1 MLECNHVMKKY
12 LSVTAVE
19 DITLRLEP
27 GLTYA
32 LLGPNGS
39 GKTTFMKMVAGLI
52 KPTSGTI
59 LFEDQEN
66 DNFSKTQVHEIGPY
80 SKAHIAY
87 MPTESYFYP
96 YMTCKDIGAYYNDFF
111 EDFDIKKFEFML
123 QNMELD
129 LNQKASK
136 MSSGMMAKLKI
147 AVTLSRNARLTMLDE
162 PLNGIDII
170 ARERVIS
177 TVTNN
182 FAPYKTFVLSSH
194 LVDELENVIDYAI
207 FIKHGHVELMGP
219 VNELRAANQKSI
231 VDLYKQIYAD
241 CQF

>member
-1 MLECNHVMKKY
+1 
-12 LSVTAVE
+12 
-19 DITLRLEP
+19 
-27 GLTYA
+27 
-32 LLGPNGS
+32 
-39 GKTTFMKMVAGLI
+39 
-52 KPTSGTI
+52 
-59 LFEDQEN
+59 
-66 DNFSKTQVHEIGPY
+66 
-80 SKAHIAY
+80 
-87 MPTESYFYP
+87 
-96 YMTCKDIGAYYNDFF
+96 MTCKDIGAYYNDFF

-129 LNQKASK
+129 LKQKASK

-182 FAPYKTFVLSSH
+182 FAPDKTFVLSSH

>member
-1 MLECNHVMKKY
+1 
-12 LSVTAVE
+12 
-19 DITLRLEP
+19 
-27 GLTYA
+27 
-32 LLGPNGS
+32 
-39 GKTTFMKMVAGLI
+39 
-52 KPTSGTI
+52 
-59 LFEDQEN
+59 
-66 DNFSKTQVHEIGPY
+66 
-80 SKAHIAY
+80 
-87 MPTESYFYP
+87 
-96 YMTCKDIGAYYNDFF
+96 
-111 EDFDIKKFEFML
+111 
-123 QNMELD
+123 
-129 LNQKASK
+129 

-182 FAPYKTFVLSSH
+182 FAPDKTFVLSSH

-207 FIKHGHVELMGP
+207 FIKHEHVELMGP

>member
-59 LFEDQEN
+59 LFEDQED

-96 YMTCKDIGAYYNDFF
+96 YMTCKVHTIMIF
-111 EDFDIKKFEFML
+111 
-123 QNMELD
+123 
-129 LNQKASK
+129 
-136 MSSGMMAKLKI
+136 LKI
-147 AVTLSRNARLTMLDE
+147 LILKNLNLCSRIWNW
-162 PLNGIDII
+162 I
-170 ARERVIS
+170 
-177 TVTNN
+177 
-182 FAPYKTFVLSSH
+182 
-194 LVDELENVIDYAI
+194 
-207 FIKHGHVELMGP
+207 
-219 VNELRAANQKSI
+219 
-231 VDLYKQIYAD
+231 
-241 CQF
+241 

>member
-59 LFEDQEN
+59 LFEDQED

-87 MPTESYFYP
+87 MLRNLIF
-96 YMTCKDIGAYYNDFF
+96 
-111 EDFDIKKFEFML
+111 
-123 QNMELD
+123 
-129 LNQKASK
+129 
-136 MSSGMMAKLKI
+136 
-147 AVTLSRNARLTMLDE
+147 TL
-162 PLNGIDII
+162 I
-170 ARERVIS
+170 
-177 TVTNN
+177 
-182 FAPYKTFVLSSH
+182 
-194 LVDELENVIDYAI
+194 
-207 FIKHGHVELMGP
+207 
-219 VNELRAANQKSI
+219 
-231 VDLYKQIYAD
+231 
-241 CQF
+241 

>member
-1 MLECNHVMKKY
+1 
-12 LSVTAVE
+12 
-19 DITLRLEP
+19 
-27 GLTYA
+27 
-32 LLGPNGS
+32 
-39 GKTTFMKMVAGLI
+39 MVAGLI

-136 MSSGMMAKLKI
+136 MSSGMMA
-147 AVTLSRNARLTMLDE
+147 
-162 PLNGIDII
+162 
-170 ARERVIS
+170 RERVIS

-182 FAPYKTFVLSSH
+182 FAPDKTFVLSSH